1 MSQENHAQVHGKDGW
16 QGWLE
21 HPFDLGREAQVRLED
36 GTVLVLPAD
45 WLEAREDG
53 SYFVPMDR
61 PDQDRDLHQDGA
73 GQDTPAEQAVESTV
87 VPVVEEVLR
96 VDKRRE
102 TTGGVRIHKSVQERE
117 ETVRPELL
125 RESVSVERVAIG
137 QFVDAPSG
145 PHQEGDTLVVP
156 IFEEVLVVEKRLRLK
171 EEVRITRTRH
181 TETQMHT
188 LRLREE
194 QVSIEPLAGEADAV
208 STRPAPPTQ

>member
-1 MSQENHAQVHGKDGW
+1 MSQDDHAQVHGKDGW

-21 HPFDLGREAQVRLED
+21 QPFDLGREAQVRLED
-36 GTVLVLPAD
+36 GTVLVMPAD

-53 SYFVPMDR
+53 SYFVPMER
-61 PDQDRDLHQDGA
+61 PDQDGADQDS
-73 GQDTPAEQAVESTV
+73 PAEQVLASTV
-87 VPVVEEVLR
+87 VPVIEEVAR

-102 TTGGVRIHKSVQERE
+102 TTGGVRIHKRVRERE

-181 TETQMHT
+181 TETQTHT

-194 QVSIEPLAGEADAV
+194 HVSIEALVEESDSGA
-208 STRPAPPTQ
+208 TRPVPPKQ